1 MSYVRNL
8 PIGRKFAYAFGIIC
22 LLCIGLA
29 VYSFITM
36 RSITA
41 MASDVRGVNLPSV
54 VDLAA
59 MRYNANSVRRAELA
73 LILCSTADC
82 TTHYREVRQ
91 QSRDAFHAAAKNY
104 EPLISTPEERDVY
117 QQFSSTF
124 ARYVEVTDRA
134 MAALAAGHSDRGTAA
149 GSRSCPDQRPRGC
162 DGHRE

>member
-73 LILCSTADC
+73 LILCS
-82 TTHYREVRQ
+82 
-91 QSRDAFHAAAKNY
+91 
-104 EPLISTPEERDVY
+104 
-117 QQFSSTF
+117 
-124 ARYVEVTDRA
+124 
-134 MAALAAGHSDRGTAA
+134 
-149 GSRSCPDQRPRGC
+149 
-162 DGHRE
+162 